1 MLVHAERLFRI
12 AEKNSTSMFLN
23 PDVTQ
28 NRNTPEETD
37 AAKKLDFHVLSLSV
51 K

>member
-1 MLVHAERLFRI
+1 MLVHAERLLKI
-12 AEKNSTSMFLN
+12 AEKNSTSMFAD
-23 PDVTQ
+23 PDFTQ

-37 AAKKLDFHVLSLSV
+37 AAKKLDFHVLSLEV

>member
-1 MLVHAERLFRI
+1 MLVHAERLFKI
-12 AEKNSTSMFLN
+12 AEKNSTSMFQN
-23 PDVTQ
+23 PDFTQ

-37 AAKKLDFHVLSLSV
+37 AAKKLDFHVFSLEV